1 MTSKAISA
9 VLVSVGL
16 VAGGGITFAHYA
28 AADSAT
34 NTPVVTASTAPS
46 VVSPQEENDA
56 AEKVSEQSMTPQ
68 QIKAKEDAEVGEKD
82 HGDKNEVGE
91 KTDAKDQA
99 EMNDA
104 TEAALT
110 PAEKAAHDAAE
121 ATQEGA
127 DKGGDDHG
135 ADD

>member
-1 MTSKAISA
+1 MTSKAVSA

-16 VAGGGITFAHYA
+16 IAGGGITFAHYA

-46 VVSPQEENDA
+46 MVSPQEESDA
-56 AEKVSEQSMTPQ
+56 AEKVSEQSMTPT
-68 QIKAKEDAEVGEKD
+68 QIKAKEDAEVGKKG

-91 KTDAKDQA
+91 KAEGKDQT

-104 TEAALT
+104 AEAQLT
-110 PAEKAAHDAAE
+110 PAQKAAHDATE
-121 ATQEGA
+121 ATQESGSKDGNEHEA
-127 DKGGDDHG
+127 GD
-135 ADD
+135 